1 MQIQLNITSHS
12 VEETTDIGRR
22 LGKQL
27 PKGSIVCF
35 EGDLA
40 AGKTTLIKG
49 LVSEAANYPED
60 DVNSPTFVYL
70 NIYEGTKT
78 VYHFDLYRLKDYEEF
93 LSVGFDDFFQQY
105 GICCIEWGERIK
117 EIIPAESIIINMAHD
132 DGENRRTIKI
142 IFDDE
147 NKKIHL

>member
-1 MQIQLNITSHS
+1 MQTQLNIISHS
-12 VEETTDIGRR
+12 IEETIDIGRN

-49 LVSEAANYPED
+49 LVSGAANYPEE

-93 LSVGFDDFFQQY
+93 LAVGFDDFFQQE
-105 GICCIEWGERIK
+105 GICCIEWAERIK
-117 EIIPAESIIINMAHD
+117 EIIPPDAIVINMGHD
-132 DGENRRTIKI
+132 IEENRRAINI
-142 IFDDE
+142 IYDDE
-147 NKKIHL
+147 KKIYL